1 MITHIVQLQ
10 FKSSTSPDRV
20 EEVCSNLVALKDK
33 CLHPTSQTAYI
44 KSFRAGKQNSP
55 EGLSNGI
62 THVFVMEFESEEDR
76 EYYLNKDPD
85 HLAFVKGLGGDIE
98 KVQVVDFTN
107 GVF

>member
-10 FKSSTSPDRV
+10 FKSSASHDRV
-20 EEVCSNLVALKDK
+20 EEVCSSLVALKDK
-33 CLHPTSQTAYI
+33 CLHPTRQTPYI
-44 KSFRAGKQNSP
+44 KSFRAGKENSP
-55 EGLSNGI
+55 EKINNGI
-62 THVFVMEFESEEDR
+62 THVFVMELESEEDR

-85 HLAFVKGLGGDIE
+85 HLAFVKSLGPEIE

>member
-10 FKSSTSPDRV
+10 FKDSISPDRV
-20 EEVCSNLVALKDK
+20 QEVCSHLVSLKDK
-33 CLHPTSQTAYI
+33 CLHPTSQTPYI
-44 KSFRAGKQNSP
+44 RSFRAGKQNSP
-55 EGLSNGI
+55 EGINNGI

-76 EYYLNKDPD
+76 EYYLNKDPE
-85 HLAFVKGLGGDIE
+85 HLSFVKGLGGVLE